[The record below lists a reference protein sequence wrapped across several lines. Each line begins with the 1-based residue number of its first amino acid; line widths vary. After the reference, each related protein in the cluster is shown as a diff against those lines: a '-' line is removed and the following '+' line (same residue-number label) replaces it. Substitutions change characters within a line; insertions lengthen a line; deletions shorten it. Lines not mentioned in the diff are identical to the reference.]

1 MGHRASGVT
10 LGRRAARLGDERDDY
25 DHAIAARSADLTLE
39 LTRRLPAAAPI
50 VFGAFTNPNELA
62 KWWGPRGFAVPSLD
76 FDPRVGETYR
86 IEMQP
91 PEGHRFHLTG
101 EFREL
106 DTPARLTFTFV
117 WDPPDP
123 DDLETLVA
131 LSFRDLGE
139 STELS
144 LTQGPFK
151 TQDRLALHRDGWTE
165 SLDKLERLVA
175 DQTA

>member
-1 MGHRASGVT
+1 MG
-10 LGRRAARLGDERDDY
+10 EQRDDY
-25 DHAIAARSADLTLE
+25 DQSMSSDELALE
-39 LTRRLPAAAPI
+39 LQRRLPAARSV
-50 VFGAFTNPNELA
+50 VFAAFSDPNQLA
-62 KWWGPRGFAVPSLD
+62 KWWGPDGFTIPSLE
-76 FDPRVGETYR
+76 FDPRVGERYR

-91 PEGHRFHLTG
+91 PEGESFQLTG
-101 EFREL
+101 EFREV
-106 DTPARLTFTFV
+106 DPPARLAFTFV

-139 STELS
+139 STDLS
-144 LTQGPFK
+144 LTQDPFK
-151 TQDRLALHRDGWTE
+151 TETRRELHRDGWAD

>member
-1 MGHRASGVT
+1 VT

-76 FDPRVGETYR
+76 FDPRVGESYR